1 MGISCPWLIVVWV
14 AYPFQSLSL
23 TWTYL
28 CLFVF
33 ALLTRGTSAIWRRW
47 RKACRCI
54 TPSPS
59 SLRFPSSKTPYRT
72 YVRTFFFFFF
82 LSLFRPRRLLNRFFK
97 YDVFLIF
104 AKRRAVIRYP
114 CRFMKTRHV
123 ADVVSHRSSALLFE
137 SLWGGGGLLRVSSL
151 GWFPAYA
158 QGSDLCRRTV
168 VRVQSVSEIRAWP
181 LTVIWPAGSSG
192 LTKLTRIT

>member
-72 YVRTFFFFFF
+72 YVRTFFFFFPLAF
-82 LSLFRPRRLLNRFFK
+82 PTSSAFKPFFK
-97 YDVFLIF
+97 IRCIF
-104 AKRRAVIRYP
+104 NLRNGAPLSGIPVALWKRGTSPTSSPIVRQP
-114 CRFMKTRHV
+114 FCLK
-123 ADVVSHRSSALLFE
+123 VSG
-137 SLWGGGGLLRVSSL
+137 GGGGLLRVSSL

>member
-72 YVRTFFFFFF
+72 YVRTFFFFFPLAF
-82 LSLFRPRRLLNRFFK
+82 PTSSAFKPFFK
-97 YDVFLIF
+97 YDVFLICET
-104 AKRRAVIRYP
+104 ARRYP
-114 CRFMKTRHV
+114 
-123 ADVVSHRSSALLFE
+123 VSL
-137 SLWGGGGLLRVSSL
+137 SLYENAARRRRRLTSFVSPFVWKSLGGGGDCWEFHLWGDFL
-151 GWFPAYA
+151 PM
-158 QGSDLCRRTV
+158 RRGLISAGEPLFEYKAS
-168 VRVQSVSEIRAWP
+168 RRSEPGR
-181 LTVIWPAGSSG
+181 
-192 LTKLTRIT
+192 